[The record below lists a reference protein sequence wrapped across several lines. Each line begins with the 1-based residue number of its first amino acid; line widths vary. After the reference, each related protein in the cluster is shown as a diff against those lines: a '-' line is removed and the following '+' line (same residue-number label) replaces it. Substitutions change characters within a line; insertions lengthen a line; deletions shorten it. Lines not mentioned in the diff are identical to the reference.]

1 MTQEVSADRHAPS
14 PPPIFFETE
23 SQVTAAAI
31 VDAQAIVSATET
43 LARNEL
49 HSNRPA
55 RTYHLVVGMRDD
67 FVSQA
72 TSIASTDISAAPRI
86 LQRIDRRAIE
96 LLLTTTTVA
105 LLAMSFIGEAL
116 SWPRQLMLA
125 INVVAYATGGY
136 YGVRD
141 TIVSL
146 SAKRLD
152 INLLMI
158 LAALG
163 AAAVD
168 QWREGIILLFLFSLS
183 NTLQTYAMERSR
195 NAIRKLLKLRPT
207 QTTVLRDGEA
217 STIPVDALQTGD
229 VMLIR
234 PGELIAADG
243 VIREGRSDLDQASVT
258 GESMPV
264 EKGPGELV
272 FAGTLNGSGAM
283 EVEVSR
289 PVTESTLERIIQ
301 LVEKAQ
307 SQKDRTQSLL
317 ERIEGPYAVL
327 VIAGATLAAVLPPV
341 MFGADLRSSFYRAM
355 VLLVVASPCALIIS
369 TPAAILSAIA
379 NAARRGILFKGGVHL
394 ERLAGVKA
402 VAFDKT
408 GTLTS
413 GKLRVTDV
421 VPFEQNGSNQSEAEL
436 RGPFRS
442 GASRSPMGFCD
453 PTSSGDGLLALA
465 ASLESRS
472 EHPIARAV
480 GEEAK
485 RRGLALPPLDNFR
498 NLPGRGVHARA
509 SGYLVWIG
517 GEQMYREHG
526 ETVPLRLAE
535 AKSRLESEGKTVL
548 LVHREVERSGSF
560 GVHEDDGGWLGLIAV
575 ADTVRPEAC
584 RAVAALKKQGIRHT
598 VMLTGDNPRVAATIA
613 RQVGVDEYLADLLP
627 EDKVK
632 AVHDVRAR
640 HGLLLMV
647 GDGVNDAPALAAADV
662 GAAMGAAG
670 SDVALETADLV
681 LMSDELAKVPYALQL
696 GRRTRRVVA
705 QNLTFSLSVIVLL
718 IIAALGW
725 NLALPAGVIGHE
737 GCTLLVVANGLRLL
751 VFPSHRG

>member
-1 MTQEVSADRHAPS
+1 MSQAVSM
-14 PPPIFFETE
+14 
-23 SQVTAAAI
+23 
-31 VDAQAIVSATET
+31 
-43 LARNEL
+43 
-49 HSNRPA
+49 A
-55 RTYHLVVGMRDD
+55 RTDP
-67 FVSQA
+67 
-72 TSIASTDISAAPRI
+72 SAAPI
-86 LQRIDRRAIE
+86 LSRRTDRRAVE
-96 LLLTTTTVA
+96 AVFASSTLVLLGLS
-105 LLAMSFIGEAL
+105 LLGEARGWSL
-116 SWPRQLMLA
+116 QVSLA
-125 INVVAYATGGY
+125 INLAAYFTGGY

-141 TIVSL
+141 MLASL
-146 SAKRLD
+146 AARRLD

-168 QWREGIILLFLFSLS
+168 QWHEGIILLFLFSLS

-195 NAIRKLLKLRPT
+195 HAIRKLLKLRPT
-207 QTTVLRDGEA
+207 VATLLRDGEE
-217 STIPVDALQTGD
+217 SVVPVEALRRGD
-229 VMLIR
+229 ILRIR
-234 PGELIAADG
+234 PGEMIAADG
-243 VIREGRSDLDQASVT
+243 VIRDGHSDLDQASVT

-264 EKGPGELV
+264 EKGPGESV

-289 PVTESTLERIIQ
+289 PVKESTLERIIQ

-327 VIAGATLAAVLPPV
+327 VIAGATLAAALPPV

-379 NAARRGILFKGGVHL
+379 NAARRGILFKGGAHL

-436 RGPFRS
+436 RGPLRS
-442 GASRSPMGFCD
+442 GASLSPMGLCD
-453 PTSSGDGLLALA
+453 PTSSCDGLLALA
-465 ASLESRS
+465 AALESRS

-485 RRGLALPPLDNFR
+485 RRNLSLPPLEDFR

-526 ETVPLRLAE
+526 ETVPPRLAE
-535 AKSRLESEGKTVL
+535 EKSRLEAAGKTVL
-548 LVHREVERSGSF
+548 LVHRELERNGSI
-560 GVHEDDGGWLGLIAV
+560 GVHEADGGWLGLIAV

-584 RAVAALKKQGIRHT
+584 RAIAALKKQGIRHT

-613 RQVGVDEYLADLLP
+613 RQVGVDEYHADLLP

-632 AVHDVRAR
+632 AIHDVRSR
-640 HGLLLMV
+640 HGSLLMV

-662 GAAMGAAG
+662 GAAMGAVG

-705 QNLTFSLSVIVLL
+705 QNLTFSMSVIVLL

-737 GCTLLVVANGLRLL
+737 GSTLLVVANGLRLL
-751 VFPSHRG
+751 AFPSHRG

>member
-1 MTQEVSADRHAPS
+1 MSQAVGMARTDPSAT
-14 PPPIFFETE
+14 PIF
-23 SQVTAAAI
+23 S
-31 VDAQAIVSATET
+31 
-43 LARNEL
+43 R
-49 HSNRPA
+49 
-55 RTYHLVVGMRDD
+55 RT
-67 FVSQA
+67 
-72 TSIASTDISAAPRI
+72 
-86 LQRIDRRAIE
+86 DRRAIE
-96 LLLTTTTVA
+96 VVFTSSTLVLLGLS
-105 LLAMSFIGEAL
+105 LFGEARG
-116 SWPRQLMLA
+116 WPLQVSLA
-125 INVVAYATGGY
+125 INLAAYFTGGY

-141 TIVSL
+141 MLASL
-146 SAKRLD
+146 AARRLD

-168 QWREGIILLFLFSLS
+168 QWHEGIILLFLFSLS

-195 NAIRKLLKLRPT
+195 HAIRKLLKLRPT
-207 QTTVLRDGEA
+207 VATLLRDGEE
-217 STIPVDALQTGD
+217 SVVPVEALRRGD
-229 VMLIR
+229 ILRIR
-234 PGELIAADG
+234 PGEMIAADG
-243 VIREGRSDLDQASVT
+243 VIRDGHSDLDQASVT
-258 GESMPV
+258 GESVPV
-264 EKGPGELV
+264 EKGPGESV

-289 PVTESTLERIIQ
+289 PVKESTLERIIQ

-307 SQKDRTQSLL
+307 SLKDRTQSLL

-327 VIAGATLAAVLPPV
+327 VIAGATLAAALPPV

-379 NAARRGILFKGGVHL
+379 NAARRGILFKGGAHL

-421 VPFEQNGSNQSEAEL
+421 VPFEQNGSTQSEAEL
-436 RGPFRS
+436 RGPLRS
-442 GASRSPMGFCD
+442 GASQSPMGLCD

-465 ASLESRS
+465 AALESRS

-485 RRGLALPPLDNFR
+485 RRNLSLPPLEDFR

-526 ETVPLRLAE
+526 ETVPPRLAE
-535 AKSRLESEGKTVL
+535 EKSRLEAAGKTVL
-548 LVHREVERSGSF
+548 LVHRELERSGSI
-560 GVHEDDGGWLGLIAV
+560 GVHEADGGWLGLIAV

-584 RAVAALKKQGIRHT
+584 RAIAALKKQGIRHT

-632 AVHDVRAR
+632 AIHDVRSR
-640 HGLLLMV
+640 HGSLLMV

-705 QNLTFSLSVIVLL
+705 QNLTFSMSVIVLL

-737 GCTLLVVANGLRLL
+737 GSTLLVVANGLRLL
-751 VFPSHRG
+751 AFPSHRG